1 MKLPRD
7 LSGIDVIKV
16 LKKYYGWEI
25 HSREGSH
32 VTLKKINEKII
43 LTIPLHRQLDIG
55 TLLAI
60 LRKANIEKGDFIEKL

>member
-7 LSGIDVIKV
+7 LSGIDVIKI
-16 LKKYYGWEI
+16 LKKNYGWDI

-32 VTLKKINEKII
+32 VTLKKENEKVI
-43 LTIPLHRQLDIG
+43 LTVPLHRQLDPG

-60 LRKANIEKGDFIEKL
+60 LRKANIEKNEFLEKL

>member
-7 LSGIDVIKV
+7 LSGIAVIKA

-32 VTLKKINEKII
+32 VTLKKESENVI
-43 LTIPLHRQLDIG
+43 LTVPLHKQLDPG

-60 LRKANIEKGDFIEKL
+60 LRKANIEKEEFIGKL